1 MQKHFI
7 AQIIFCI
14 YLFSSCSE
22 DNRDLISEK
31 PLPVGE
37 PIVGKPIITEE
48 ANLSAIQQSVLE
60 PDSKGEEINNSKIS
74 NERIIE
80 EGLVVN
86 GVPMPNDLNETIAI
100 IPSRLPPMEENS
112 EYELIPFRDFTSFV
126 YQVNWESDGQDFDFS
141 AYSQRVPKEVRQKN
155 GLSVAIEGFMIP
167 TIVDENNMVKEF
179 LLLPD
184 QMSCCFGQS
193 PEANG
198 WVVVT
203 APNGVDVLMDEVIRA
218 TGSLSVEERW
228 DEEFF
233 VGLYHLVCDEVTGAS
248 L

>member
-60 PDSKGEEINNSKIS
+60 PDSKGEEIDNSKIS

-233 VGLYHLVCDEVTGAS
+233 VGLYHLVCDEVTGPS